1 MIGSTFIYCIIHYM
15 YVYLLSECNAQFN
28 WLRKLF
34 DSCLT
39 CVTTTYV
46 KSTWIHLKK
55 KTFFFLFCKTLIVIY
70 EDNSFYFC
78 ALVTENWITK
88 QLHPYRYFKIFL
100 FVWNILVCA
109 NPEFFPEVG
118 GGGSRDLF
126 SIYYRYYVN
135 FLCLHGVTRGVVGG
149 GGWNPMARSAHNL
162 GFFFFL
168 FY

>member
-55 KTFFFLFCKTLIVIY
+55 KNFFFLFCKTLIVIY

-118 GGGSRDLF
+118 GGVKGPIFDILP
-126 SIYYRYYVN
+126 V
-135 FLCLHGVTRGVVGG
+135 LCEFFMFAWCNQGCCWGG